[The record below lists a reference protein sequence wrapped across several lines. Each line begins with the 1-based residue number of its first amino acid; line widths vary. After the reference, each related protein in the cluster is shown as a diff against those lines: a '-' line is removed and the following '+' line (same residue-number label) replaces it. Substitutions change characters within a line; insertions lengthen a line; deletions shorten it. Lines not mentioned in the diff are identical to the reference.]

1 MYWNYNYLLSPMY
14 PLPPFLTLLSSLS
27 NSSPI
32 IHSLSLFSF
41 SFTLPS
47 LLPVYYHSLF
57 PPLPSTPPLPPLFP
71 SLPLTSPL
79 CLPRLYT
86 RGLPE
91 LTGIICRLLFRP
103 HPPQQPKPGREGSR
117 KVSYHNCQV
126 LLSVSVSGRAGPV

>member
-1 MYWNYNYLLSPMY
+1 MYWNYSYLLSPMY
-14 PLPPFLTLLSSLS
+14 PLPPFHSSLCSLPSRTLLQLFIPFLFFLS
-27 NSSPI
+27 HL
-32 IHSLSLFSF
+32 HSLF
-41 SFTLPS
+41 LPS

-79 CLPRLYT
+79 CLPGLYT

-91 LTGIICRLLFRP
+91 LTGIVCRLLFRP

-117 KVSYHNCQV
+117 KVSYHNGQV
-126 LLSVSVSGRAGPV
+126 LLSVSVIR